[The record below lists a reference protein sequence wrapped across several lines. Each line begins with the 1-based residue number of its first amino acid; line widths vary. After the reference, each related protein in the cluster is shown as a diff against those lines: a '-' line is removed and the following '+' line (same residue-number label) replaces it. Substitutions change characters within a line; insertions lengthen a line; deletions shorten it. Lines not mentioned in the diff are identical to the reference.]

1 MNNQNDLELS
11 ILSCLLQKPELMEEV
26 ILEDKH
32 FKNSY
37 KLWKFMQAFYKKF
50 HNFDVT
56 LMCSVVD
63 KRYKLID
70 YIKVLVDLEPNPNLF
85 KEYQT
90 QLLSL
95 ILDAERDKYI
105 ISKVFG
111 LANDLI
117 AKNVSTSDF
126 RTMVDEIYENA
137 DKLF

>member
-37 KLWKFMQAFYKKF
+37 KLWKFMQSFYKKF
-50 HNFDVT
+50 HNFDIT

-90 QLLSL
+90 QLLNL
-95 ILDAERDKYI
+95 FLDTEKDKYI
-105 ISKVFG
+105 IGKVFG
-111 LANDLI
+111 LANDLV
-117 AKNVSTSDF
+117 ARNVPTSDF